1 MKLKRFGTPRGK
13 LKVLLGIKVGRLYD
27 FPICYRTDSRSD
39 VARLLIN
46 FRHARREVKRLHSS
60 LAFNLFEP
68 YTLRWVVVHACE
80 IYIINE
86 DDCAKIF
93 RFNSAISDAITDT
106 VN

>member
-27 FPICYRTDSRSD
+27 FPICYRTDSRAD

-46 FRHARREVKRLHSS
+46 FRHARREVKKLRSS

-68 YTLRWVVVHACE
+68 YTLRWVAAHACE

-93 RFNSAISDAITDT
+93 RFNSAITDAITNT
-106 VN
+106 IE